1 MIVILLALVIVG
13 AVIIHRYIIGKYDT
27 KGPHR

>member
-27 KGPHR
+27 RGPHR